1 MANKYNMNHAKR
13 GIALIIN
20 IRSYNPNPYN
30 LAERRW
36 SQPDVVNL
44 KKTLEYLEFDLRFY
58 ENLTA
63 NEIRE
68 EIEKIADK
76 DHTDSDCF
84 LCVVMSHG
92 DDGKIIANDSEEIS
106 FLEIMEP
113 IKSCKSLDNKPKL
126 FFFQASRGKN
136 KMEPKN
142 HRPDSGVS
150 KSLENTPDDHKE
162 ERTSNNNDNRNNLKQ
177 ITSYLEN
184 EADLLVY
191 YSTIPDHYAH
201 DTVVEGTLFIKSVC
215 KELNEAYKNLPNNMS
230 LGVMIL
236 NINKS
241 IRDKGMQLPHLI
253 IRLARDVNFTPKKV
267 SFYLSFIV
275 IQLNNYGKRINKK
288 IS

>member
-1 MANKYNMNHAKR
+1 MANMYNMNNAKR

-20 IRSYNPNPYN
+20 IRTYNPNPYN
-30 LAERRW
+30 LAERTW
-36 SQPDVVNL
+36 SEPDIVKLN
-44 KKTLEYLEFDLRFY
+44 KTLEYLEFDLRFY

-106 FLEIMEP
+106 FLEIMKP
-113 IKSCKSLDNKPKL
+113 IKSCNSLDNKPKL
-126 FFFQASRGKN
+126 FFFQACRGKN

-150 KSLENTPDDHKE
+150 KSLENTPDDHKDE
-162 ERTSNNNDNRNNLKQ
+162 WTSNNNENRNNLKQ
-177 ITSYLEN
+177 ITSYRETV
-184 EADLLVY
+184 ADLIVY
-191 YSTIPDHYAH
+191 YSTIENHYSH
-201 DTVVEGTLFIKSVC
+201 GTVAEGTFFIKSVC
-215 KELNEAYKNLPNNMS
+215 KQLNEAYKNLPNNINVSQM
-230 LGVMIL
+230 LV

-241 IRDKGMQLPHLI
+241 VSESGKQIAEAEHL
-253 IRLARDVNFTPKKV
+253 LLKDFNFTPKKV
-267 SFYLSFIV
+267 SKYLEQQNV
-275 IQLNNYGKRINKK
+275 AR
-288 IS
+288 